1 GAHPELERTR
11 GRASDRD
18 GASAAIRSDLAPRKR
33 VEHGRVV
40 CRGLAGRRRSVK
52 EQRTERRRRQACDF
66 HWCPRL
72 GQFVAKI
79 VEEGPRRGR
88 LKADYGRQS
97 ADIKADKADTYRRT
111 RRRFTGGQG
120 GDLQADRARTTD
132 GQIADLTGQGA
143 NR

>member
-1 GAHPELERTR
+1 GGAHPELERTR

-79 VEEGPRRGR
+79 VEEGPRRGKTEGGLR
-88 LKADYGRQS
+88 AT
-97 ADIKADKADTYRRT
+97 IRRYK
-111 RRRFTGGQG
+111 GGQG
-120 GDLQADRARTTD
+120 GHLQTDKSRTLRGRARTVRVPWHHARSVEPS
-132 GQIADLTGQGA
+132 GLS
-143 NR
+143 